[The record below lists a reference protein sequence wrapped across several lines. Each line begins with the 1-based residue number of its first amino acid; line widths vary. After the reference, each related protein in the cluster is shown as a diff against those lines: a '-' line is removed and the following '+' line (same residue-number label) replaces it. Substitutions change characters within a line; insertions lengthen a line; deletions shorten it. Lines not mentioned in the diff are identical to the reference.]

1 MCTNQNLELFS
12 KALYPIRY
20 LASLYLFIAGCIIAG
35 NIHLAQG
42 FGRGMTATGVFLI
55 LCCFWNFG
63 SATLMHAGMKR
74 HNKCIILAA
83 LLLDF
88 FLAGIQL
95 TLGGTMYSRTLPE
108 YDESFQ
114 LDCLL
119 KEPVVN
125 SLDDCLGYIRSDR
138 YAGMMLVWRSYVY
151 LSLDYTKY
159 YQRLVTIEQDGVC
172 CGFGPPTRCTG
183 DARDFPSYFSENQ
196 VGFGTDRRYVC
207 GAEDDWY
214 DSNYFCSQY
223 VDETAVFL
231 EIGGCKY
238 DYPMGQCMD
247 IDVDVLE
254 GARGCAFELEM
265 HMTDKVIVHAFV
277 IMGLSALMFAS
288 MLSGCC
294 MFWKRA
300 YDDSMPDHVDSHVP
314 WDPFKNKDLLGENK
328 GTKSKR
334 AGREGGP
341 AATLDPL
348 GVLIMGKMPGVNE
361 GKIIPM

>member
-1 MCTNQNLELFS
+1 QCTNQNLELFS

-42 FGRGMTATGVFLI
+42 FGRGMTAIGAFLI
-55 LCCFWNFG
+55 VCCFWNFG

-74 HNKCIILAA
+74 HNKCIILSA

-88 FLAGIQL
+88 LLAGTQL
-95 TLGGTMYSRTLPE
+95 TLGSSIYSRTLPE

-119 KEPVVN
+119 KVPVTN
-125 SLDDCLGYIRSDR
+125 SLDECLEYTRSDR
-138 YAGMMLVWRSYVY
+138 YAGMMLVWRSYNY

-183 DARDFPSYFSENQ
+183 DSRGFPSYFSEDQ
-196 VGFGTDRRYVC
+196 VGFSTDRRYVC
-207 GAEDDWY
+207 GPEENWY

-265 HMTDKVIVHAFV
+265 HMIDKVTVHALA

-288 MLSGCC
+288 MLAGCC

-314 WDPFKNKDLLGENK
+314 WDPFKDKGLLGE
-328 GTKSKR
+328 SKETR
-334 AGREGGP
+334 ARRARREGE
-341 AATLDPL
+341 ADVKLDPL
-348 GVLIMGKMPGVNE
+348 GVLIVGKMPGFNE
-361 GKIIPM
+361 GKNMPI